1 MAKFAIL
8 DDDTMDDKRYDSLDE
23 ALEAAK
29 EKVSDTPDSEV
40 EVVQILKRVGSEL
53 KVTVFDVA

>member
-8 DDDTMDDKRYDSLDE
+8 DDDTMDDKRYDSMDE

-29 EKVSDTPDSEV
+29 GKVSDTPDSEV
-40 EVVQILKRVGSEL
+40 EVVQIIKRVSSEL
-53 KVTVFDVA
+53 KVIVFDVE